1 MMIHAASTPLTLWS
15 RRTAASSFVITCLI
29 LVPHW
34 EARVT
39 FPRSPE
45 PETSTSGTPVLAF
58 KTLFSLGLW
67 VRPWIKVD
75 YPNYPSIGN
84 FEADF
89 FQPEKWKPEYPNP
102 AFQQMTEEDAFWAAR
117 IVMAFTDEQIR
128 AIVKAG
134 RLSDPKAEA
143 YLIECL
149 IKRREKIGRYWL
161 NQINPLDEFKIQQ
174 GSLAFDNAA
183 VRLAK
188 SAPAETHEF
197 QWYRFDNLSG
207 TRTPVGTKQSVQ
219 ATRLAIPAEV
229 FGEPATSGAQFA
241 VVEISTRSSSQP
253 KWARPVHVYLRK
265 SATGT
270 SIVGIERE

>member
-1 MMIHAASTPLTLWS
+1 LFDFGSTLGSASN
-15 RRTAASSFVITCLI
+15 
-29 LVPHW
+29 
-34 EARVT
+34 
-39 FPRSPE
+39 FPQKPRAGNEYIWDAGPS
-45 PETSTSGTPVLAF
+45 F

-75 YPNYPSIGN
+75 YPNHPSIGN

-89 FQPEKWKPEYPNP
+89 FQPEQWKPEYPNP
-102 AFQQMTEEDAFWAAR
+102 AFQRMTEEDAFWAAR
-117 IVMAFTDEQIR
+117 IVMAFTDQQIR

-149 IKRREKIGRYWL
+149 IKRRDKIGRYWL

-174 GSLAFDNAA
+174 DSLAFDNAA

-188 SAPAETHEF
+188 SDPAETHEI

-241 VVEISTRSSSQP
+241 VVEISTRSASQP

-270 SIVGIERE
+270 SIVGIERD